1 MFEDIRKL
9 MELVP
14 IENTGYVWPTDP
26 ALIDPVQCS
35 QFWDCDV
42 RFSFVCLFCL
52 SLGIMLFCQGHE
64 QSPYEKPTDFTG
76 WFQTDESNRPFA
88 SS

>member
-35 QFWDCDV
+35 QFWDCD
-42 RFSFVCLFCL
+42 
-52 SLGIMLFCQGHE
+52 GHE